1 MNTVTDIKAKLAL
14 GEFIQ
19 EETYSIRGWL
29 DLDVISLVA
38 IEINGS
44 IVQSNTHKNDAM
56 LDISTKRSFQFIPPP
71 FVVVAVDCG
80 GASVFVVDMGST
92 DNGDSLLLLLYMLLG
107 LTDVDFEINEFAKLV
122 VLPNS
127 LPCGL

>member
-1 MNTVTDIKAKLAL
+1 MSVATVVAAVFMDRAPPPDNNNPTLHEYT
-14 GEFIQ
+14 G
-19 EETYSIRGWL
+19 T
-29 DLDVISLVA
+29 A